1 MVSSD
6 SITPEPTGAGGARRE
21 VSQQLDS
28 LQDTLLEMTS
38 MVDSAIIEAMQA
50 LETRNI
56 PLAEKVNNAD
66 QDINKLEL
74 KLQNQCIELIA
85 LQSPL
90 AGDLRLI
97 MSVSQ
102 IATELERIA
111 DHAGGIARIV
121 LLMED
126 EPLVKP
132 LVDIPIQAEKA
143 RAMLNKAMKA
153 FVERDVEASYS
164 VDKDDDEVDALYDH
178 IYRDLIDVMVSDP
191 SVIEPATWLLWVAH
205 NLERIADRS
214 TNIAERTIFTATGE
228 LSPDMSSSSY

>member
-1 MVSSD
+1 M
-6 SITPEPTGAGGARRE
+6 I
-21 VSQQLDS
+21 
-28 LQDTLLEMTS
+28 
-38 MVDSAIIEAMQA
+38 
-50 LETRNI
+50 
-56 PLAEKVNNAD
+56 
-66 QDINKLEL
+66 
-74 KLQNQCIELIA
+74 IELIA

>member
-6 SITPEPTGAGGARRE
+6 PITPEPIGTRGARRE
-21 VSQQLDS
+21 FNQQLS
-28 LQDTLLEMTS
+28 LLQDKLLEMTS
-38 MVDSAIIEAMQA
+38 MVDSAIIESIKA

-56 PLAEKVNNAD
+56 SLAEKVNNAD
-66 QDINKLEL
+66 QEINKFEIN
-74 KLQNQCIELIA
+74 LQNNCVELIA

-97 MSVSQ
+97 LSVSQ

-121 LLMED
+121 LLMKD

-143 RAMLNKAMKA
+143 RAMLNKAIQA
-153 FVERDVEASYS
+153 FVQRDVETAYS
-164 VDKDDDEVDALYDH
+164 LDKDDDEVDALYDH
-178 IYRDLIDVMVSDP
+178 IYRDLVDIMISNP
-191 SVIEPATWLLWVAH
+191 SVIEPATRLLWVSH

-228 LSPDMSSSSY
+228 LSPDISSSSY

>member
-1 MVSSD
+1 
-6 SITPEPTGAGGARRE
+6 
-21 VSQQLDS
+21 
-28 LQDTLLEMTS
+28 MTS

>member
-1 MVSSD
+1 
-6 SITPEPTGAGGARRE
+6 
-21 VSQQLDS
+21 
-28 LQDTLLEMTS
+28 MTS
-38 MVDSAIIEAMQA
+38 MVDSAIIESMQA
-50 LETRNI
+50 LENRNI
-56 PLAEKVNNAD
+56 SLAEKVNNAD

-74 KLQNQCIELIA
+74 KLQNQCVELIA

-90 AGDLRLI
+90 ARDLRLI
-97 MSVSQ
+97 LSVSQ

-153 FVERDVEASYS
+153 FVERDIEAAYS

-191 SVIEPATWLLWVAH
+191 SVIEPATWLLWVSH

>member
-1 MVSSD
+1 
-6 SITPEPTGAGGARRE
+6 
-21 VSQQLDS
+21 
-28 LQDTLLEMTS
+28 
-38 MVDSAIIEAMQA
+38 
-50 LETRNI
+50 
-56 PLAEKVNNAD
+56 
-66 QDINKLEL
+66 
-74 KLQNQCIELIA
+74 
-85 LQSPL
+85 
-90 AGDLRLI
+90 
-97 MSVSQ
+97 
-102 IATELERIA
+102 
-111 DHAGGIARIV
+111 
-121 LLMED
+121 MED

-164 VDKDDDEVDALYDH
+164 VDKDDDEVAALYDH

>member
-1 MVSSD
+1 
-6 SITPEPTGAGGARRE
+6 
-21 VSQQLDS
+21 
-28 LQDTLLEMTS
+28 MTS
-38 MVDSAIIEAMQA
+38 MVDSSIIEAMQA

-205 NLERIADRS
+205 NLERIADSS
-214 TNIAERTIFTATGE
+214 TNIAARTIFTATGE

>member
-21 VSQQLDS
+21 FSQQLDS

-38 MVDSAIIEAMQA
+38 MVDSSIIEAMQA

-111 DHAGGIARIV
+111 DHAGGIARSV

-191 SVIEPATWLLWVAH
+191 SVLEPATWLLWVAH

>member
-6 SITPEPTGAGGARRE
+6 PITPEPIGTRGARRE
-21 VSQQLDS
+21 FNQQLS
-28 LQDTLLEMTS
+28 LLQDKLLEMTS
-38 MVDSAIIEAMQA
+38 MVDSAIIESIKA

-56 PLAEKVNNAD
+56 SLAEKVNNAD
-66 QDINKLEL
+66 QEINKFEIN
-74 KLQNQCIELIA
+74 LQNNCVELIA

-97 MSVSQ
+97 LSVSQ

-121 LLMED
+121 LLMKD

-143 RAMLNKAMKA
+143 RAMLNKAIQA
-153 FVERDVEASYS
+153 FVQRDVETAYS
-164 VDKDDDEVDALYDH
+164 LDKDDDEVDADH
-178 IYRDLIDVMVSDP
+178 AEGHDDDAEQCHHPGHGPPAGPAAHDAHQDL
-191 SVIEPATWLLWVAH
+191 
-205 NLERIADRS
+205 
-214 TNIAERTIFTATGE
+214 
-228 LSPDMSSSSY
+228 